1 MDAGIKDICFVI
13 SKGKEAIPE
22 YFYENPALEEE
33 LKARGKLEHLENL
46 KRYDE
51 VDFHTV
57 YQDKQLGDGHAILQ
71 ADDWLN
77 SDHVA
82 VLFGDDLFAGEK
94 TGISQLKNSYEENV
108 PGDDGA
114 IIALENIARE
124 LTTKYG
130 IVEVDYEN
138 ESNPRLKKLK
148 GMVEKPESEDAPST
162 LGIVG
167 RYIIPKST
175 FEILPKIKAE
185 KGGEIRLI
193 DALIEQLK
201 SIPIYGYECEGR
213 RIDTGTPE
221 GYKAAIKALE

>member
-1 MDAGIKDICFVI
+1 MNLTQAILPVAGLGTRFLPWTKVVPKELLPIGNEPIIAHIVDECLDAGIKDICFVI

-22 YFYENPALEEE
+22 YFYENPLLEEE

-71 ADDWLN
+71 ADDWVN

-82 VLFGDDLFAGEK
+82 ILFGDDLFAGEK
-94 TGISQLKNSYEENV
+94 TGISQLKNAYEENV

-124 LTTKYG
+124 LT
-130 IVEVDYEN
+130 
-138 ESNPRLKKLK
+138 P
-148 GMVEKPESEDAPST
+148 
-162 LGIVG
+162 
-167 RYIIPKST
+167 
-175 FEILPKIKAE
+175 
-185 KGGEIRLI
+185 
-193 DALIEQLK
+193 
-201 SIPIYGYECEGR
+201 
-213 RIDTGTPE
+213 
-221 GYKAAIKALE
+221 